1 MRAPPIR
8 ARGLLAAAALVVVIA
23 GLKAAAPWV
32 LPSLLGLLAAIFSLP
47 LLRWLQARHFPR
59 VPAVLATTIIDLAV
73 VLVLLGV
80 VGGSIAQFVSEAPR
94 YEQRF
99 MALFTGLFAPLEARG
114 FHVNDSLVEAL
125 QPSSLVPFLEG
136 LLAGVGGIVS
146 QALIIFLIMLFTLL
160 EADQTAAKLVS
171 LASRGD
177 PKRVHQVRS
186 VLNRLQRYL
195 GFKTGMGLVDG
206 VLTACFTV
214 VMGVEFAPLW
224 GLLTFVLYFLP
235 SIGSILATIPPVIV
249 ALLQIGP
256 GRALVLL
263 VGYTVLHTGLNTILE
278 PRLVGR
284 SFGLSPLA
292 AFVSVPFF
300 GWMWGPVG
308 MLLGV
313 PLLMVMQIVC
323 DDIPEL
329 RWVAVLLGA
338 RAPQGGPPPPS
349 GREATV
355 EP

>member
-23 GLKAAAPWV
+23 GLKAAGLWV

-47 LLRWLQARHFPR
+47 LLRWLQKRRLPR
-59 VPAVLATTIIDLAV
+59 VPAVLATTIFDLGV
-73 VLVLLGV
+73 VTVLLGM
-80 VGGSIAQFVSEAPR
+80 VGGSIARLVSEAPK
-94 YEQRF
+94 YQQRF
-99 MALFTGLFAPLEARG
+99 VALFSGLFARLEARG
-114 FHVNDSLVEAL
+114 IHVNDSLLEAV
-125 QPSSLVPFLEG
+125 QPHALVPFLEG
-136 LLAGVGGIVS
+136 LLAGVGGILS

-195 GFKTGMGLVDG
+195 GFKTGMGLADG
-206 VLTACFTV
+206 ILTAAFTA

-235 SIGSILATIPPVIV
+235 SIGSILATIPPVII

-256 GRALVLL
+256 ARALMLL
-263 VGYTVLHTGLNTILE
+263 IGYLILHTGLNTIIE

-300 GWMWGPVG
+300 GWLWGPVG

-313 PLLMVMQIVC
+313 PLLMVVQIIC

-329 RWVAVLLGA
+329 RWIAVLLGA
-338 RAPQGGPPPPS
+338 HAPGDEPPRGPALPQS
-349 GREATV
+349 
-355 EP
+355 